1 MPGHGKADVLVALE
15 EVRGKPR
22 SPTLPNIN
30 DCGDGGLAI
39 ARDGA
44 WFHEGG
50 EIKRQPLVKLF
61 STVLR
66 REGDGRYFL
75 VTPVE
80 KVPIAVADA
89 PFIAVSMRK
98 EGTGKEQKLSFTTNV
113 DDMVMADR
121 EHPLRFGAGGEGP
134 VPYILVREGLEA
146 KLTRA
151 LYYELAALATAEDGA
166 RPGVWSGGVFFP
178 FPSGAEGEGA

>member
-39 ARDGA
+39 ARDGT
-44 WFHEGG
+44 WFHQGG
-50 EIKRQPLVKLF
+50 PIKRQPLVKLF

-80 KVPIAVADA
+80 KVPIAVEDV

-98 EGTGKEQKLSFTTNV
+98 EGTGKEQKLIFTTNV
-113 DDMVMADR
+113 DDRVTADSK
-121 EHPLRFGAGGEGP
+121 HPLRFRAGEEGD
-134 VPYILVREGLEA
+134 VPYILVSEGLEA

-151 LYYELAALATAEDGA
+151 LYYELAALATAENA
-166 RPGVWSGGVFFP
+166 ESPGIWSGGVFFA
-178 FPSGAEGEGA
+178 FPSGEEGTAP

>member
-39 ARDGA
+39 ARDGT

-50 EIKRQPLVKLF
+50 PIKRQPLVKLF

-89 PFIAVSMRK
+89 PFIAVSLRK
-98 EGTGKEQKLSFTTNV
+98 EGTGKQQKLIFTTNV
-113 DDMVMADR
+113 DDMVTADR
-121 EHPLRFGAGGEGP
+121 EHPLRFGGGAEGP
-134 VPYILVREGLEA
+134 VPYILVRDGLEA

-151 LYYELAALATAEDGA
+151 LYYELAALATAADA
-166 RPGVWSGGVFFP
+166 VSPGVWSGGVFFP

>member
-30 DCGDGGLAI
+30 DCGDGAFAI
-39 ARDGA
+39 ARDGT

-50 EIKRQPLVKLF
+50 PIKRQPLVKLF

-66 REGDGRYFL
+66 REGDGAYFL

-80 KVPIAVADA
+80 KVPIAVEDA

-98 EGTGKEQKLSFTTNV
+98 EGKGKEQKLIFTTNV
-113 DDMVMADR
+113 DDMVTADR
-121 EHPLRFGAGGEGP
+121 EHPLRFGAGDEGP

-151 LYYELAALATAEDGA
+151 LYYELAGVATAIGTFST
-166 RPGVWSGGVFFP
+166 GVTRK
-178 FPSGAEGEGA
+178 